1 MSDRNFADHYE
12 ILQLS
17 PAATFEAIE
26 CMFRHQAKRYHPDAG
41 ATGCQEK
48 FKRLVHAYNTLKDP
62 EKRAAY
68 DVAYERN
75 RRDQKSLIAGAE
87 STADDYEVRHRL
99 LALFYAQR
107 RRSMKQPGLG
117 IVTIEELMKIPPEL
131 VEFHLWY
138 FREKG
143 WIQREPSGPL
153 SITHAGVDE
162 IESREA
168 NRAQQLNE
176 RIALTPSVP
185 RIQTEP
191 SPDSVLRN
199 ASRKPGAIGTR

>member
-1 MSDRNFADHYE
+1 MNDRKFIDHYV

-48 FKRLVHAYNTLKDP
+48 FKRLVDAYNALKDP

-68 DVAYERN
+68 DVTYERN
-75 RRDQKSLIAGAE
+75 LRDKKSLNAGAE

-99 LALFYAQR
+99 LSLFYAQR
-107 RRSMKQPGLG
+107 RRNMKQPG
-117 IVTIEELMKIPPEL
+117 ISIMTVEELMKIPTEL
-131 VEFHLWY
+131 VDFHMWY
-138 FREKG
+138 FKEKG
-143 WIQREPSGPL
+143 WIQREPSGPF

-168 NRAQQLNE
+168 KRAQQLND
-176 RIALTPSVP
+176 RLTFTPSVL
-185 RIQTEP
+185 RTQTETSQNP
-191 SPDSVLRN
+191 ALR
-199 ASRKPGAIGTR
+199 